1 ARGPAHPEVLEGV
14 SRGDERETDPAKSL
28 RSAGGGARI
37 FPVRL
42 AEAHGMREGYTMAE
56 IQVGQDAP
64 DFETVDDKGE
74 KIKLSDFRGKK
85 VVLYFYPKDDTP
97 GCTRQACGFRD
108 NYAAVEEKNAVVLG
122 VSPDGVES
130 HVAFRDKFELP
141 FPLLVDEDKAISEA
155 YSVWRERERDG
166 QKF

>member
-1 ARGPAHPEVLEGV
+1 
-14 SRGDERETDPAKSL
+14 
-28 RSAGGGARI
+28 
-37 FPVRL
+37 
-42 AEAHGMREGYTMAE
+42 MAE
-56 IQVGQDAP
+56 IQVGQEAP
-64 DFETVDDKGE
+64 DFETVDDKGN
-74 KIKLSDFRGKK
+74 KVKLSDFRGKK

-108 NYAAVEEKNAVVLG
+108 NYAAVQEKNAVVLG

-141 FPLLVDEDKAISEA
+141 FPLLVDEDKAISQA

-166 QKF
+166 QKFMGVLRSHFVIDENGKVTDVQYNVSPEDSVERGLASIS